1 MNSIFKVKENKRL
14 VKEQYKLNLETP
26 EWKQVTFGAK
36 GL

>member
-1 MNSIFKVKENKRL
+1 MNSIFKFKENKRL

-26 EWKQVTFGAK
+26 KWNQVTFGVK

>member
-1 MNSIFKVKENKRL
+1 MNSIFKFKENKRL